1 MVPDMQ
7 HVVYSFDPRVGHST
21 DEEVRAET
29 RSRRLSPEQRAA
41 SWQHDDGDDQMNRQ
55 VADILAST
63 RPLRLRA

>member
-7 HVVYSFDPRVGHST
+7 NVVYSFDPRAGHSS

-29 RSRRLSPEQRAA
+29 RSRHLSPARRTA
-41 SWQHDDGDDQMNRQ
+41 SWQYDDVDGEMNRQ

-63 RPLRLRA
+63 RPLRMRA